1 VAKPEPPHDC
11 RITIRCLK
19 ATFGFKLPLGK
30 TFADLRTESSLID
43 KLFDQREN
51 DHRGGEGG
59 ERVRQIRGRPAFK
72 LTSGRMR
79 GATWFDVSRPPQG
92 IVWLLGA
99 EMHDERHKGRR
110 DAYDLLAEIDAR
122 GELFPQEIDY
132 KRVELDRRRLDTS
145 SFAEDVIGDAH
156 GLFTSAMRA
165 RDSSSTGTL
174 AGVPARVV
182 IERTEAGGVSTA
194 YMAVSTEPVIGP
206 RSGLEF
212 PLTQE
217 RFELL
222 AVALRTVV
230 EHATGAPADAGEL
243 QGADAF
249 PGGLRAERAILVLF
263 DDAGTGGS

>member
-1 VAKPEPPHDC
+1 VANPRPPHDC
-11 RITIRCLK
+11 RITLRCLK

-30 TFADLRTESSLID
+30 TFADLRTENTLID

-51 DHRGGEGG
+51 DEHGGEGG
-59 ERVRQIRGRPAFK
+59 ERVSQIRERPAFK

-92 IVWLLGA
+92 VVWLLGA
-99 EMHDERHKGRR
+99 GMHDERHKGRR
-110 DAYDLLAEIDAR
+110 DAYDLLAALEER

-132 KRVELDRRRLDTS
+132 RRLELDRRRLDTE
-145 SFAEDVIGDAH
+145 SFAEDALANAG
-156 GLFTSAMRA
+156 GLFAAAISAD
-165 RDSSSTGTL
+165 DSRSSGLL
-174 AGVPARVV
+174 AGVSVRV
-182 IERTEAGGVSTA
+182 IIDRANAGGVSTA
-194 YMAVSTEPVIGP
+194 YIAVSTDAARGP

-222 AVALRTVV
+222 AVAFRTVV
-230 EHATGAPADAGEL
+230 EQATGAAADAAEL

-263 DDAGTGGS
+263 EESDSD